1 MDHAPQPIAGDA
13 ARRAIGELLR
23 ELARTQIVPRARAP
37 GARLKDDGSWVTD
50 ADLAMQR
57 QLQAE
62 LAARWPA
69 VALLGEEM
77 SEARQHELL
86 RVEAAAPDGAG
97 LWVLDP
103 LDGTSNFA
111 AGLPAFGPSLAWLQ
125 GGRVRAGWVYDVM
138 RDELF
143 SAVEGGGAWLGD
155 TPLQVPARSRA
166 LRQALACVDFKRLD
180 AALAARLATRPP
192 YASQRAI
199 GSVALEWC
207 WVAAGR
213 FDIYLHGAQGLWDY
227 AAGLLILHEAGGV
240 SRTLDGDTVFVHALQ
255 RRSALC
261 AGDPALLDA
270 WADWLAAAR

>member
-1 MDHAPQPIAGDA
+1 MNPATPPIATDA
-13 ARRAIGELLR
+13 ARRTIGALLR
-23 ELARTQIVPRARAP
+23 EVAHAQIVPRARAP

-62 LAARWPA
+62 LAARWPTI
-69 VALLGEEM
+69 ALLGEEM
-77 SEARQHELL
+77 REDHQHELL
-86 RVEAAAPDGAG
+86 RVETAAPDGAG

-138 RDELF
+138 RGELF

-227 AAGLLILHEAGGV
+227 AAGLLILHEAGGR
-240 SRTLDGDTVFVHALQ
+240 SRTLDGDAVFVHELQ

-270 WADWLAAAR
+270 WAAWLTAAR